1 MVWPSTDLMIGD
13 AYSWRQDLNTVRL
26 SIVVPRGTRHTQLR
40 LRLADRRITLQIDGG
55 AVLLRRRTY
64 AAIDPHR
71 TRAYTLHDDGTRA
84 EVRVIVFKRSLAGWS
99 RLFVGDAHLQQLEQG
114 KSSSTAADASLSG
127 HGCASAVSDWCDDS
141 ERSREVLRRR
151 VLPLQRQ
158 TWRRL
163 PLVAL
168 AAARERGP
176 SAWHVE
182 TASPNRR
189 LVISARVL
197 GAAESKGVAR
207 RSRSI
212 LGHHNLAQRRVRE
225 ERRSQRDDRQ
235 MRAHALG
242 HHFLIRRHPPC
253 PPYVAPRFPHMS

>member
-1 MVWPSTDLMIGD
+1 MRGSKQANTCSVILTRAFAVHARRHW
-13 AYSWRQDLNTVRL
+13 ASWRSAVCSCER
-26 SIVVPRGTRHTQLR
+26 SSHTQLR

-84 EVRVIVFKRSLAGWS
+84 EVRVVVFKRSLAGWS
-99 RLFVGDAHLQQLEQG
+99 RLFVGDAHLQQQG
-114 KSSSTAADASLSG
+114 KSSSTAADESLSG

-168 AAARERGP
+168 AATRERCP

-182 TASPNRR
+182 TANPKRR

-207 RSRSI
+207 RSRSY
-212 LGHHNLAQRRVRE
+212 LGHHNLAPRRVRE
-225 ERRSQRDDRQ
+225 EWRSQRDDRQ
-235 MRAHALG
+235 MRAHAP
-242 HHFLIRRHPPC
+242 HFPYMSHPILPI
-253 PPYVAPRFPHMS
+253 YQKD